1 MPYAPTVLER
11 STVIRLSVAPTT
23 VQGRSSAPERQG
35 SLGERPLLSN
45 AQAAASALATADPSG
60 LWSLGSAEVSDSLSL
75 LEEVRARA
83 ERLQVA
89 VMAEARSRG
98 LGRQDG
104 WGAVD

>member
-1 MPYAPTVLER
+1 MG
-11 STVIRLSVAPTT
+11 LSVAPTT